1 MRSTQFVNYN
11 AQLVCIRTPCE
22 QLNLNAVL
30 AEKEDPIDAET
41 VIEALLATRAT
52 PAAVKTH
59 D

>member
-1 MRSTQFVNYN
+1 VNVN
-11 AQLVCIRTPCE
+11 SVLTI
-22 QLNLNAVL
+22 LNAAL